1 MANTP
6 GVWARTYGP
15 AMGVAFSFAAAVGF
29 GYLGGNWLDGEYGTG
44 FIFTLLG
51 VLLGVATGMKLMYDF
66 AFGKGRQNRAD
77 SNYSEPETKKY
88 APSKEIIDA
97 LDEAKR
103 MLADLDT
110 GMIESAKE
118 KKEQE

>member
-6 GVWARTYGP
+6 GALARSYGP
-15 AMGVAFSFAAAVGF
+15 ALGVAMSFAAAVGF
-29 GYLGGNWLDGEYGTG
+29 GYLGGNWLDNKYGTG
-44 FIFTLLG
+44 FVFTLLG

-77 SNYSEPETKKY
+77 STNSETSTRKY

-97 LDEAKR
+97 LDEAKK

-110 GMIESAKE
+110 GMIESAGK
-118 KKEQE
+118 KKEEE